1 MTQQRDGGPAFP
13 ATLQVEV
20 DEINKD
26 GVIVGKCT
34 LPKAYPGMSLRDW
47 FAGQALPGILTA
59 FAHQHGYMPETKDQ
73 WESVARKADICADHM
88 IYNREEK

>member
-20 DEINKD
+20 DEVNKD

-34 LPKAYPGMSLRDW
+34 LPRAYPGMSLRDW

-59 FAHQHGYMPETKDQ
+59 FAHRARLPARDQ
-73 WESVARKADICADHM
+73 STSGKVSRGRPTSAQTT
-88 IYNREEK
+88 